1 MNEVLSVDYCLQP
14 SFPVL
19 IAKDLAA
26 HGESYS
32 QKARDLLN
40 ELVALARLSRA
51 VNYYSVITLYERLEE
66 IYHAV
71 RSNQTGE
78 AYWMQC
84 AEAELLVTTV
94 RDQLFKKGEDWLEPP
109 LKWKE
114 LNRTL
119 EQLDKEKVGE
129 TVVLVHVMNAKSMM
143 EIHNYLIDPA
153 VYMSGMLRRALS
165 RVIAYNA
172 SSSLKAE
179 RELLKNVRER
189 LSRLEKGQEEGWTR
203 HCCGYQFIT
212 ETLDSGE
219 SCIEVHTGRCWVSD
233 SRKIASTT

>member
-71 RSNQTGE
+71 RCNQTGE

-143 EIHNYLIDPA
+143 EIHN
-153 VYMSGMLRRALS
+153 
-165 RVIAYNA
+165 
-172 SSSLKAE
+172 
-179 RELLKNVRER
+179 
-189 LSRLEKGQEEGWTR
+189 
-203 HCCGYQFIT
+203 
-212 ETLDSGE
+212 
-219 SCIEVHTGRCWVSD
+219 
-233 SRKIASTT
+233 